1 MTETPRSTTTH
12 ARTEPALDPLA
23 GFLEQAERD
32 ACFRVAR
39 TLKASPSETTELVYF
54 AGANGSELGPFVR
67 KLIARG
73 SGLGGA
79 YRILREAHANGV
91 RHRHLP
97 AVLDVHE
104 AGENLVVL
112 MEHVPGSTLRE
123 LVEQAGSAERR
134 TIAQKALPALCAAA
148 TELHE
153 SFDQPLVHRD
163 LTPSNVVC
171 PRRNP
176 AGLTVI
182 DLGIARTH
190 KPEASADTACLG
202 TRAYAPPE
210 QFGFGQ
216 TSPRTDIYALGMLL
230 FFCLTG
236 RDPTPADRQRGFAHE
251 DVPEPLRAVVERA
264 TELEPSRRYR
274 SAREMRVALTRAFVA
289 AYKPK
294 PASGNEQADAAAIT
308 WTPTPS
314 VPHEPPA
321 ISREQSLR
329 SRWQVFSA
337 RVNTFYQA
345 IPHWLGRIWN
355 FFVVLTYA
363 IVIVGCVFA
372 IKDPIEANAHLPLWL
387 LVWDYAVF
395 LNVYMGATFWLLT
408 DKRRLRR
415 RFPQLKWP
423 SALKTLG
430 VYCLVEILN
439 FVLFIVANLIG
450 NPVYA

>member
-23 GFLEQAERD
+23 AFLEQAERD

-67 KLIARG
+67 KLIARE

-104 AGENLVVL
+104 SGERLVVL

-123 LVEQAGSAERR
+123 LVEQAQPSERR
-134 TIAQKALPALCAAA
+134 AIARKALPALCAAA

-153 SFDQPLVHRD
+153 SFDQPVIHRD

-171 PRRNP
+171 NSRDPSS
-176 AGLTVI
+176 LTVI

-190 KPEASADTACLG
+190 KPQASADTACLG

-216 TSPRTDIYALGMLL
+216 TSPQTDVYALGMLA

-236 RDPTPADRQRGFAHE
+236 QDPSPADRQRGFAHE
-251 DVPEPLRAVVERA
+251 HVPDPLRAVVERA
-264 TELEPSRRYR
+264 AELDPARRYR

-294 PASGNEQADAAAIT
+294 PAPEHKRADAAPVT
-308 WTPTPS
+308 RTPTPNAR
-314 VPHEPPA
+314 HELRAAP
-321 ISREQSLR
+321 REQPLR
-329 SRWQVFSA
+329 SR
-337 RVNTFYQA
+337 
-345 IPHWLGRIWN
+345 
-355 FFVVLTYA
+355 
-363 IVIVGCVFA
+363 
-372 IKDPIEANAHLPLWL
+372 
-387 LVWDYAVF
+387 
-395 LNVYMGATFWLLT
+395 
-408 DKRRLRR
+408 
-415 RFPQLKWP
+415 
-423 SALKTLG
+423 
-430 VYCLVEILN
+430 
-439 FVLFIVANLIG
+439 
-450 NPVYA
+450 